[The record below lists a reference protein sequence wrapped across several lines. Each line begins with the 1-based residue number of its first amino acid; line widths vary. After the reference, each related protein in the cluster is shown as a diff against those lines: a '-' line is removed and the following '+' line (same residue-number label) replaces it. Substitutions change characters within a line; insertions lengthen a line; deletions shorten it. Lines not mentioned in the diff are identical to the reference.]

1 MIPQAANDLKA
12 YTQTGYIFVA
22 LTTDR
27 EYSSLN

>member
-1 MIPQAANDLKA
+1 MIPQAADDFKA
-12 YTQTGYIFVA
+12 YTQTGYIFVT